1 MCASDVHS
9 QLSYPQALIQ
19 WRLPAF
25 TCVLDTRPPSSPSS
39 FHSLLS
45 SQSDLIDLKLK
56 LGLCHSPF
64 PQSLITINGSLVH
77 WRWNENSL
85 TQPLSPCRIDR
96 ASLSSLLSHH
106 PQPNFF
112 PDSSSISS
120 LSSPNPSIYYS
131 MWAMCSLFFLKL
143 FAHSFDLEHL
153 TLPLYSTFNLG
164 SGLSSPGSPPWSPRL
179 DLVPLLFPQSCVYS
193 QNSIYHTLL
202 KLDVSLS
209 AFH

>member
-1 MCASDVHS
+1 MKAASISLGIGHPAPI
-9 QLSYPQALIQ
+9 LSFFIPFSTQQ
-19 WRLPAF
+19 PEW
-25 TCVLDTRPPSSPSS
+25 
-39 FHSLLS
+39 
-45 SQSDLIDLKLK
+45 SDWSKTQ

-77 WRWNENSL
+77 WRWNETSL
-85 TQPLSPCRIDR
+85 TQPLSPRRIDC

-112 PDSSSISS
+112 
-120 LSSPNPSIYYS
+120 LTLHPSAPFPPPTLLHILP
-131 MWAMCSLFFLKL
+131 CGQCVLLFLHL

-164 SGLSSPGSPPWSPRL
+164 SGLSSPGSPPWPPRL

-193 QNSIYHTLL
+193 QNSSYTLL
-202 KLDVSLS
+202 KLNVSLS